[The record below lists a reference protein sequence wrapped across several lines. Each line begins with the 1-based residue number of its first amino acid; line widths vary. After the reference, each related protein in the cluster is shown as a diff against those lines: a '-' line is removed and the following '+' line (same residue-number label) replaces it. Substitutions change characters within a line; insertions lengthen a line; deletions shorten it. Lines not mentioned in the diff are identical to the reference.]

1 MAVQAAMW
9 QINFA
14 ANPKTLADLD
24 HTLRVDE
31 RMLRWL
37 VVKRR
42 PYNPLPSPYRIAR
55 AAENVAALEQ
65 QRRAGGGGSSGGG
78 EA

>member
-1 MAVQAAMW
+1 MW